1 MNPGMTNKAR
11 LDVPRYV
18 VKVYPGE
25 YPSQASTQISMK
37 ENPEP
42 VVGKPGFQT
51 ESNGFNEYSG
61 KPGTRTTRFRLRSSR
76 GTSNGRQGVL
86 RLAVEARTTPIEQ
99 HQQSAGYQTTI
110 TSDYKKEMLLPLVA
124 CLGFCMIYRIYT
136 TVPVL
141 VYLHSCTA

>member
-11 LDVPRYV
+11 LDVPRYF

-25 YPSQASTQISMK
+25 YPSQAGTQISMK

-99 HQQSAGYQTTI
+99 H
-110 TSDYKKEMLLPLVA
+110 
-124 CLGFCMIYRIYT
+124 
-136 TVPVL
+136 
-141 VYLHSCTA
+141 